1 MPHSPVRK
9 KLFPLYAAADAPAVQ
24 PILDALRAQGF
35 SVSDKAPDRR
45 GVVLLFLSDRLS
57 DEQAL
62 SETFF
67 RLDAKGFEIVP
78 VNLDGTKPPELIE
91 NALYSRNTIFAERY
105 STEELVNRIV
115 SAKPLQAKKSRLPL
129 VLALGA
135 AALLLVAAVGL
146 VIKLLPAKET
156 AVAEEPTPAPTAA
169 PTEEP
174 IPPIPEIPGV
184 DPLSIAEVVYVGD
197 RFVYFTWDEGYSQ
210 DDSADDM
217 RGESAIAQSSWQDD
231 GAHFYS
237 KEDGQEIPFREIDA
251 SYLRYLKNLKHL
263 TLANV
268 RCELP
273 DLSALSGLR
282 RVTLSCS
289 EIPSLAG
296 LSGSGVQRFEYH
308 GHTVSDFSPLSDCSA
323 LTSASLDIFLTETA
337 DFSGFHP
344 PKLSELSIANA
355 QDLRSPDFSWLSQ
368 CTALVRL
375 QLDNTANL
383 TDLTFVSGCTALE
396 RLSLRNLD
404 LRRLDGIETL
414 KNLRIFSMIDVSEL
428 RDISAIEGCTA
439 LEVFQ
444 MAGYPR
450 TVYVND
456 LSALGKLPHL
466 YYLSN
471 LATGNTDLNYLKE
484 LPTKNGIVLIFASNA
499 VTDWSGLGAIESYD
513 YIYMNL
519 WGDNDGMLNAAPAL
533 AYLREPVINELYLR
547 NARNVDLSAVSHVET
562 GLCLETCDVSDLK
575 GGLGVDDDVG
585 ESLYDF
591 VPVGENAGAV
601 ALLGHAQSAGFF
613 GILMEPVVQRVDV
626 EVLAVE
632 VDALGLDEVAD
643 MLGHPL
649 SGFLVGEVEDV
660 AVVRVAEVALKVA
673 LDNPLGMVVVEP
685 SALEN
690 SLGLE
695 PCNDFHAFLVGVVA
709 DFPQTVGESGG
720 VVFPCADS
728 RPVAVADVPTGIHPP
743 VVKLETPLEILVG
756 EELLVLGVGV
766 NHLRELA
773 GAGGGEH
780 GGNLLAVGS
789 GSVVV
794 EHPAAPD
801 ILSGHP
807 VLSLPELNNG
817 HGGADFLAGFQIGL
831 KELLSRPN
839 FHVAVAAGPFA
850 APLTGPTDS
859 DNNAGGGRK
868 FKVKI
873 GKVGVGGS
881 AAGAANFILRSGCEL
896 RYLGTVVAGGTGRTG
911 GVVENKTVALS
922 REHIVEALNGGESAA
937 VRVSVV
943 AEMKSPLKCGE
954 LAVAVDY
961 AVHFKA
967 GTGLFV
973 GLGKAGASGGEL
985 FRLFGIVPSGK
996 KLTGALA
1003 VVDE

>member
-35 SVSDKAPDRR
+35 PVSDRAPDRR
-45 GVVLLFLSDRLS
+45 GVLLLFLSDRLS

-135 AALLLVAAVGL
+135 AALLLVAAIVL

-156 AVAEEPTPAPTAA
+156 AVAEEPTPAPTAV

-197 RFVYFTWDEGYSQ
+197 RFVYFTWDDGYLQ

-217 RGESAIAQSSWQDD
+217 RGESAIAQSSWQDE

-237 KEDGQEIPFREIDA
+237 KEDGQEIPFREFDA

-282 RVTLSCS
+282 RVTLSCC
-289 EIPSLAG
+289 EIPSLSG

-308 GHTVSDFSPLSDCSA
+308 GHTVTDFSPLSDCSE
-323 LTSASLDIFLTETA
+323 LTSASLDIFLSETA

-344 PKLSELSIANA
+344 PKLSELTIANA
-355 QDLRSPDFSWLSQ
+355 QNLRSPDFSWLSQ
-368 CTALVRL
+368 CTELVRL

-414 KNLRIFSMIDVSEL
+414 KSLRIFSMIDVSEL

-484 LPTKNGIVLIFASNA
+484 LPTKNGIDLIFASNA

-519 WGDNDGMLNAAPAL
+519 WGGNDGMLNAAPAL

-547 NARNVDLSAVSHVET
+547 NARNVDLSMLSHV
-562 GLCLETCDVSDLK
+562 
-575 GGLGVDDDVG
+575 
-585 ESLYDF
+585 
-591 VPVGENAGAV
+591 
-601 ALLGHAQSAGFF
+601 QSY
-613 GILMEPVVQRVDV
+613 
-626 EVLAVE
+626 
-632 VDALGLDEVAD
+632 
-643 MLGHPL
+643 
-649 SGFLVGEVEDV
+649 
-660 AVVRVAEVALKVA
+660 
-673 LDNPLGMVVVEP
+673 
-685 SALEN
+685 
-690 SLGLE
+690 LGLE
-695 PCNDFHAFLVGVVA
+695 HCDIGDFS
-709 DFPQTVGESGG
+709 T
-720 VVFPCADS
+720 
-728 RPVAVADVPTGIHPP
+728 
-743 VVKLETPLEILVG
+743 
-756 EELLVLGVGV
+756 LGDDA
-766 NHLRELA
+766 EF
-773 GAGGGEH
+773 
-780 GGNLLAVGS
+780 
-789 GSVVV
+789 
-794 EHPAAPD
+794 D
-801 ILSGHP
+801 ILE
-807 VLSLPELNNG
+807 LDDCRNLTSLNG
-817 HGGADFLAGFQIGL
+817 LERLDGF
-831 KELLSRPN
+831 
-839 FHVAVAAGPFA
+839 
-850 APLTGPTDS
+850 
-859 DNNAGGGRK
+859 
-868 FKVKI
+868 
-873 GKVGVGGS
+873 GS
-881 AAGAANFILRSGCEL
+881 TEK
-896 RYLGTVVAGGTGRTG
+896 GRTG
-911 GVVENKTVALS
+911 GELYIENCLHLADWSALS
-922 REHIVEALNGGESAA
+922 GMQLSELYLIELSTLPDFSTFTAETYCLNGFAELTDLTCFEGLPPDLSPNIYLVNLPKLSDIATLYNLHGNELMIGPEWKEQAEELVARGAFQSYEIVYPDGAWQPNDGDFALLSLDELSALPPSVLKR
-937 VRVSVV
+937 VRD
-943 AEMKSPLKCGE
+943 
-954 LAVAVDY
+954 LAVAGDLVYDPNEY
-961 AVHFKA
+961 HLEEDASGDAPILYLVQNDADEPERIPIETGTVIADLSILKDL
-967 GTGLFV
+967 TGLRRLTLTAQPFETLEGIQYLASLEV
-973 GLGKAGASGGEL
+973 LDVSRCENLIDASAAFTLLDLRELDLSDTGVTSIRGIQNLTQLTALHLCGTAVTDLAPVLDLNNLDSLTVSHDMETAIASLGEG
-985 FRLFGIVPSGK
+985 FGFSLIM
-996 KLTGALA
+996 
-1003 VVDE
+1003 E